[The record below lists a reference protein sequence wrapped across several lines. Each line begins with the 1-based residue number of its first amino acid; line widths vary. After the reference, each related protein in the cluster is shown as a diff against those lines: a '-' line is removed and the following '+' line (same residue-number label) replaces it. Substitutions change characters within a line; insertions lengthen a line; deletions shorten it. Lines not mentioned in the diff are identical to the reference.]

1 MPFNAL
7 LVNLERGILGVVLS
21 TAAGFPIGREGPM
34 VCIGGCLGIA
44 VMHILASP
52 QLRRWVDVGAK
63 GRRPCLLLEEDRF
76 RHAKRA
82 SYAYGLYMRC
92 NHSCFSLILIK

>member
-1 MPFNAL
+1 MLFNAFSSSL
-7 LVNLERGILGVVLS
+7 LFLERGILGVVLS

-82 SYAYGLYMRC
+82 SYT
-92 NHSCFSLILIK
+92 